1 MPEPPRFREFRTAA
15 VRSRHSSHGPSISAE
30 ADSISRDAAILSLD
44 QLEVGVDGA
53 QHALERFIS
62 PTYLRPIV
70 RQLYNYRRDVF
81 GGWKVMNRLS
91 GKTAVVTGASKG
103 IGAGIAKGLAAEGAA
118 VVVNYASSMD
128 GADRV
133 VADIRAKGGKA
144 IAVQGDVAKAADVEK
159 IFAETKKAFGR
170 LDILV
175 NNAGV
180 YKLLPLEEVTE
191 EDFHRHFNVN
201 VLGLI
206 LATKE
211 AAKLFGGEGGSVINI
226 GSVVSDLNPPNSVVY
241 TATKGAVDA
250 VTRVLAK
257 ELGPRKIR
265 VNSINPG
272 LIETEGTHAMG
283 VIGHDPEKQ
292 FVALTPLGRTGQPD
306 DIAPVAV
313 FLASDESR
321 WVTGDTLAVSGGLR

>member
-1 MPEPPRFREFRTAA
+1 VNIE
-15 VRSRHSSHGPSISAE
+15 
-30 ADSISRDAAILSLD
+30 
-44 QLEVGVDGA
+44 
-53 QHALERFIS
+53 
-62 PTYLRPIV
+62 
-70 RQLYNYRRDVF
+70 
-81 GGWKVMNRLS
+81 GWKVMSRLS
-91 GKTAVVTGASKG
+91 GKIAVVTGASKG
-103 IGAGIAKGLAAEGAA
+103 IGAEIAKSFAAEGAA
-118 VVVNYASSMD
+118 VVVNYASSKD

-144 IAVQGDVAKAADVEK
+144 IAVQGDVAKAADVKK
-159 IFAETKKAFGR
+159 IFVEAKQAYGR

-180 YKLLPLEEVTE
+180 YNLLPLEGVTE
-191 EDFHRHFNVN
+191 QEFHRHFNIN
-201 VLGLI
+201 VLGLL
-206 LATKE
+206 LATQE
-211 AAKLFGGEGGSVINI
+211 AAKLFGDMGGSVINI
-226 GSVVSDLNPPNSVVY
+226 SSAVTELNPPNSVVY

-272 LIETEGTHAMG
+272 VVETEGTHTAG
-283 VIGHDPEKQ
+283 VVGGDFEEQFIG
-292 FVALTPLGRTGQPD
+292 LTPLGRTGQPD

-321 WVTGDTLAVSGGLR
+321 WVTGDSLVVSGGLR